1 MSENKSPDAAMLRA
15 HNISDNEKVIV
26 DKEALK
32 ARGLLKDGECVD
44 DLQCRGYYIIQ
55 KEKGFK
61 FGMDA
66 VLLADFATG
75 APGGKIMDLC
85 TGTGVIPLLMHGRNK
100 GAHFTGLELQEDI
113 ADMAQRSVIMNG
125 LSDSISMACGDL
137 CAIADL
143 QEYARE
149 SFDAVTANPPYIKGG
164 HGLVNEASS
173 KMISRHEVHMTLKEL
188 ILAAAYLL
196 KPGGTFAVVYK
207 PFRLAEL
214 IAELTLARLE
224 PKRMCL
230 VEPHAG
236 EEPNMVLLEAVK
248 YGKPYLNCEPTLVC
262 YGSDGKYTEE
272 LLTRYGGYYDS

>member
-1 MSENKSPDAAMLRA
+1 MLRA
-15 HNISDNEKVIV
+15 QNI
-26 DKEALK
+26 
-32 ARGLLKDGECVD
+32 LLDGECVD

-75 APGGKIMDLC
+75 APGGRVMDLC
-85 TGTGVIPLLMHGRNK
+85 TGTGVIPLLMLGRGK
-100 GAHFTGLELQEDI
+100 GAHFTGLEIQEEI
-113 ADMAQRSVIMNG
+113 ADMAQRTVMMNG
-125 LSDSISMACGDL
+125 LKDRVSMVRGDL
-137 CAIADL
+137 CGIVKGRRKCETDETGEAGGA
-143 QEYARE
+143 EAVAYPFFERE

-173 KMISRHEVHMTLKEL
+173 KMISRHEIHMTLEEL
-188 ILAAAYLL
+188 VSAAAYLL

-214 IAELTLARLE
+214 IRELEKAKLE
-224 PKRMCL
+224 PKRMCM

-236 EEPNMVLLEAVK
+236 EEPNMVLLEAAK
-248 YGKPYLNCEPTLVC
+248 FGKPYLKCEPTLVC
-262 YGSDGKYTEE
+262 YGSDGKYTED
-272 LLTRYGGYYDS
+272 LLSRYGGYY

>member
-1 MSENKSPDAAMLRA
+1 MLRA
-15 HNISDNEKVIV
+15 QNISSEERTVPDA
-26 DKEALK
+26 EALK
-32 ARGLLKDGECVD
+32 SQGLMKDGECVD

-75 APGGKIMDLC
+75 APGGRVMDLC
-85 TGTGVIPLLMHGRNK
+85 TGTGVIPLLMHGRGK
-100 GAHFTGLELQEDI
+100 GAHFTGLEIQEEI
-113 ADMAQRSVIMNG
+113 ADMAGRSVRMNG
-125 LSDSISMACGDL
+125 LEDHISMVCGDL
-137 CAIADL
+137 CDVGIKASDEAGG
-143 QEYARE
+143 EKTGFKRG

-173 KMISRHEVHMTLKEL
+173 KMISRHEVYMTLGKLVE
-188 ILAAAYLL
+188 AAAYLL

-207 PFRLAEL
+207 PFRLSEL
-214 IAELTLARLE
+214 ITELFKARLE

-248 YGKPYLNCEPTLVC
+248 YGKPYLNCEPTLCC
-262 YGSDGKYTEE
+262 YCPDGKYTEE
-272 LLTRYGGYYDS
+272 LLSRYGGYY

>member
-1 MSENKSPDAAMLRA
+1 MLRA
-15 HNISDNEKVIV
+15 QNILRDFET
-26 DKEALK
+26 
-32 ARGLLKDGECVD
+32 VD

-75 APGGKIMDLC
+75 APGGRVMDLC
-85 TGTGVIPLLMHGRNK
+85 SGTGVIPLLMHGRGK
-100 GAHFTGLELQEDI
+100 GAHFTGLEIQEEI
-113 ADMAQRSVIMNG
+113 ADMAQRSVVLNRLEEQVEMVCGNLCDIVKGRRSGNG
-125 LSDSISMACGDL
+125 DADETGEADD
-137 CAIADL
+137 AEKIARTIF
-143 QEYARE
+143 ERE

-164 HGLVNEASS
+164 HGLTNAAST
-173 KMISRHEVHMTLKEL
+173 KMISRHEVYMTLEDL
-188 ILAAAYLL
+188 VAAAAYLL

-214 IAELTLARLE
+214 ITELAKARLE

-272 LLTRYGGYYDS
+272 LLSRYGGYY